1 VPELLQVRDL
11 SVRIRRSGLVAV
23 DQVSFE
29 LNEGE
34 ALGVLGESG
43 AGKTTLGR
51 TLLRLQPA
59 DADLQGSVLFRGTEV
74 LHAGEHT
81 LSRIRGAG
89 ISLISQEP
97 ELGLNPFIRVGQQ
110 LEEVLRA
117 HSRLNKRERR
127 EQTHNAF
134 AMVGL
139 REPGIYS
146 AYSHQLSG
154 GQRQRVAIAQALVAK
169 PALVIADEPTSALD
183 NVTQTEILNVIGE
196 LRQRLQLALIFI
208 THDFRLLGGLA
219 GRVLIMRAG
228 RIVEAGTVRQ
238 IGTAAHDSYTGGLL
252 RFVPFPPPT
261 S

>member
-1 VPELLQVRDL
+1 VPELLRVRDL
-11 SVRIRRSGLVAV
+11 GVRFRRSGLVVV
-23 DQVSFE
+23 DSVSFE

-59 DADLQGSVLFRGTEV
+59 DVDLKGSVLFRGTEV
-74 LHAGEHT
+74 LRADEHT

-97 ELGLNPFIRVGQQ
+97 ELGLNPFMRVGKQ

-117 HSRLNKRERR
+117 HSRLNKRQRR
-127 EQTHNAF
+127 EQAYNAF

-139 REPGIYS
+139 RDPDIYS
-146 AYSHQLSG
+146 AHSHQLSG
-154 GQRQRVAIAQALVAK
+154 GQRQRVAIAQAFVAK

-183 NVTQTEILNVIGE
+183 TVTQAEILKLIGQ
-196 LRQRLQLALIFI
+196 LRQRLQLAFILI
-208 THDFRLLGGLA
+208 THDFRLLSSLV

-228 RIVEAGTVRQ
+228 RIVEAGTIRQ
-238 IGTAAHDSYTGGLL
+238 IAAAPQNSYTGGLL
-252 RFVPFPPPT
+252 RPVRLPPHAP
-261 S
+261 